1 VVLVNNNLLDPADI
15 MSSEDLGHVLRRGY
29 VEQPPRPNRM
39 SENQYHELLL
49 RVSSPLCNT
58 SLRT

>member
-1 VVLVNNNLLDPADI
+1 MVLVNNNLLDPADI

-29 VEQPPRPNRM
+29 VPQPPRNRM
-39 SENQYHELLL
+39 NDDQYHELLL
-49 RVSSPLCNT
+49 RVSEPLCNT